1 MNYKKLSKL
10 TKIVV
15 GIIIITIMLFKNTD
29 LNEFNKMV
37 ASMKNEVI

>member
-29 LNEFNKMV
+29 LNE
-37 ASMKNEVI
+37 